1 MKPGIIIKLNIIM
14 QKRKQDIPNK
24 SQIPFKETV
33 RLSVRGFRVWQR
45 ENPGLLLSVLICGI
59 VSALAP
65 YADIWLLARL
75 LDEIAGGRDPQM
87 LTAYAMALMGTSA
100 IFSLLC
106 AGLTRWKN
114 VQLACLW
121 HTQNKVFIEKLLSMD
136 FADVDDSHVQEL
148 RSRIWQNTDSGGW
161 GLYKLIYS
169 FDAVIRSVM
178 CMISAILLTASLF
191 RLPVTTDS
199 GGLTMLNHP
208 VFILLMI
215 AVMSGVTFAA
225 PLLSVKANFYWVKY
239 ADENQLGNRL
249 FGFWLGDLG
258 NDRSKALDVR
268 IYRQDILSR
277 NNLKKY
283 NPFIPTSKLAKAS
296 RGAMGGYQALSGAVS
311 QLFVGAAYI
320 FVCLKALGG
329 AFGVGSIVQYVSAVT
344 ALSGGLSMLIEAL
357 GDLRNNTSF
366 LRTVFEF
373 LDMPNKMDQGDMAVG
388 QNSCKGFAIEFCNVS
403 FRYPGQENY
412 ALRNVSMTFH
422 AGQKMA
428 VVGRNGSGKTT
439 FIKLLCRLYDP
450 TEGKIL
456 LNGIDIRKYNYYE
469 YMQLFSVVFQDFKL
483 LSFGLGQNVA
493 GAMSIDSAKAEQ
505 CLRDAGFGMRLD
517 KLPHGLSTAL
527 YKNFD
532 ENGVDIS
539 GGEAQ
544 KIALA
549 RALYKDAPL
558 MILDEPTAALDP
570 VAEFE
575 VYNRMNDMIG
585 NKTAVFISHR
595 LSSCRFCQDIAVFHG
610 GRLVQR
616 GSHDALVHDKSGMY
630 YKLWNAQA
638 QYYES
643 ENESS
648 Q

>member
-1 MKPGIIIKLNIIM
+1 M
-14 QKRKQDIPNK
+14 RKNK
-24 SQIPFKETV
+24 SHVPFKETV
-33 RLSVRGFRVWQR
+33 QFSLRGFRVWWK
-45 ENPGLLLSVLICGI
+45 ENPMLLLSVLICGV
-59 VSALAP
+59 VSSLTP
-65 YADIWLLARL
+65 YVDIWILARL
-75 LDEIAGGRDPQM
+75 IDEIAGGRDPQT
-87 LTAYAMALMGTSA
+87 LTAYVMALMGTSA

-121 HTQNKVFIEKLLSMD
+121 HTQNKVFTRKLLSMD
-136 FADVDDSHVQEL
+136 FADMDDSHIQEL

-169 FDAVIRSVM
+169 FDAIIRSVM
-178 CMISAILLTASLF
+178 SIISAILLTASLF
-191 RLPVTTDS
+191 ILPVTTGS
-199 GGLTMLNHP
+199 GGLTILNHP
-208 VFILLMI
+208 IFILLI
-215 AVMSGVTFAA
+215 TVVMFGVTFAA
-225 PLLSVKANFYWVKY
+225 PLLSVKASSYWVKY

-311 QLFVGAAYI
+311 QIFVGVAYI

-329 AFGVGSIVQYVSAVT
+329 AFGVGLIVQYVSAII
-344 ALSGGLSMLIEAL
+344 ALSEGLSMLIEAL

-373 LDMPNKMDQGDMAVG
+373 LDMPNKMEQGNMAVS
-388 QNSCKGFAIEFCNVS
+388 QNSGKGYEIEFRNVS
-403 FRYPGQENY
+403 FKYPGQENY
-412 ALRNVSMTFH
+412 ALCNVSMTFH
-422 AGQKMA
+422 AGQRMA
-428 VVGRNGSGKTT
+428 VVGMNGSGKTT

-450 TEGKIL
+450 TEGKVL

-469 YMQLFSVVFQDFKL
+469 YMRLFSVVFQDFKL

-493 GAMSIDSAKAEQ
+493 SNMNVDSDKADQ
-505 CLRDAGFGMRLD
+505 CLRDAGFGIRLD
-517 KLPHGLSTAL
+517 KLPHGLLTAL

-549 RALYKDAPL
+549 RALYKDAPFI
-558 MILDEPTAALDP
+558 ILDEPTAALDP

-575 VYNRMNDMIG
+575 VYNSMNDMIG

-595 LSSCRFCQDIAVFHG
+595 LSSCRFCRDIAVFHA
-610 GRLVQR
+610 GRLIQC
-616 GSHDALVHDKSGMY
+616 GSHNALVNDKSGMY
-630 YKLWNAQA
+630 YKLWSAQA
-638 QYYES
+638 QYYEA
-643 ENESS
+643 EN
-648 Q
+648 

>member
-1 MKPGIIIKLNIIM
+1 M
-14 QKRKQDIPNK
+14 RKNK
-24 SQIPFKETV
+24 SHVPFKETL
-33 RLSVRGFRVWQR
+33 RFSLRGFRVWR
-45 ENPGLLLSVLICGI
+45 KENPMLLLSVLICGV
-59 VSALAP
+59 VSSLTP
-65 YADIWLLARL
+65 YVDIWILARL
-75 LDEIAGGRDPQM
+75 IDEIAGGRDPQT
-87 LTAYAMALMGTSA
+87 LTAYVMALMGTSA

-114 VQLACLW
+114 VHLACLW
-121 HTQNKVFIEKLLSMD
+121 HTQNKVFTRKLLSMD
-136 FADVDDSHVQEL
+136 FADMDDSHIQEL

-169 FDAVIRSVM
+169 FDAIIRSVM
-178 CMISAILLTASLF
+178 SIISAILLTASLF
-191 RLPVTTDS
+191 ILPVTTGS
-199 GGLTMLNHP
+199 GGLTILNHP
-208 VFILLMI
+208 IFILLI
-215 AVMSGVTFAA
+215 TVVMFGVTFAA
-225 PLLSVKANFYWVKY
+225 PLLSVKASSYWVKY

-283 NPFIPTSKLAKAS
+283 NPFIPTSQLAKAS

-311 QLFVGAAYI
+311 QIFVGVAYI

-329 AFGVGSIVQYVSAVT
+329 AFSVGLIVQYVSAII
-344 ALSGGLSMLIEAL
+344 ALSEGLSMLIEAL

-373 LDMPNKMDQGDMAVG
+373 LDMPNKMEQGNMAVS
-388 QNSCKGFAIEFCNVS
+388 QNSGKGYEIEFRNVS
-403 FRYPGQENY
+403 FKYPGQENY

-422 AGQKMA
+422 AGQRMA
-428 VVGRNGSGKTT
+428 VVGMNGSGKTT

-469 YMQLFSVVFQDFKL
+469 YMRLFSVVFQDFKL

-493 GAMSIDSAKAEQ
+493 SNMNVDSDKADQ
-505 CLRDAGFGMRLD
+505 CLRDAGFGIRLD
-517 KLPHGLSTAL
+517 KLPHGLLTAL

-549 RALYKDAPL
+549 RALYKDAPFI
-558 MILDEPTAALDP
+558 ILDEPTAALDP

-575 VYNRMNDMIG
+575 VYNSMNDMIG

-595 LSSCRFCQDIAVFHG
+595 LSSCRFCRDIAVFHA
-610 GRLVQR
+610 GRLIQC
-616 GSHDALVHDKSGMY
+616 GSHDALVNDKSGMY
-630 YKLWNAQA
+630 YKLWSAQA
-638 QYYES
+638 QYYEA
-643 ENESS
+643 EN
-648 Q
+648 